1 MTHNTVKIEVI
12 DSNNRILA
20 NTSRYRHVRRLLE
33 SGRATIVCRAPFTI
47 KLLYTVDSPKTN
59 KTLERARIREVVE
72 VKTSSVPY
80 TLTNKTS
87 ERART
92 REFVKAK
99 TGFITYTF
107 KYSKNREAA
116 LAVVDAICALPQE
129 DREFYFTFDS
139 ILYFVNKYYEQ
150 SRTHHIFNYRAY
162 IFKVVKNHNASRN
175 SAKESVQPTTNVPNT
190 NKRNLKIAN
199 HKQRNWDFDK
209 IKRLTCDTEDAC
221 TLEDACNTE
230 ITCTECTTTE
240 VAKAPQDN
248 YVCKKF
254 VNFEQRGSE
263 YWDQAF
269 DAVLRA
275 SYEDADLEDDDDFD

>member
-1 MTHNTVKIEVI
+1 MTHNITEIEVI

-47 KLLYTVDSPKTN
+47 KLLYNNQESHQKSTDKLADLKSKIGY
-59 KTLERARIREVVE
+59 A
-72 VKTSSVPY
+72 
-80 TLTNKTS
+80 
-87 ERART
+87 
-92 REFVKAK
+92 EF
-99 TGFITYTF
+99 IS
-107 KYSKNREAA
+107 KYPESKNFIDISVKILNTFETESLDAFYPEVIEL
-116 LAVVDAICALPQE
+116 LAEKFQKQAHKHIIHYPERYIRKMFQNVIESYKLGHAKLIFSP
-129 DREFYFTFDS
+129 RKNRFT
-139 ILYFVNKYYEQ
+139 
-150 SRTHHIFNYRAY
+150 
-162 IFKVVKNHNASRN
+162 
-175 SAKESVQPTTNVPNT
+175 
-190 NKRNLKIAN
+190 N

-209 IKRLTCDTEDAC
+209 IKRLTCDTEDTC

-269 DAVLRA
+269 AAVLRA
-275 SYEDADLEDDDDFD
+275 SYEDADLEDDVDFD

>member
-59 KTLERARIREVVE
+59 KTLERARIREVVK
-72 VKTSSVPY
+72 V
-80 TLTNKTS
+80 
-87 ERART
+87 
-92 REFVKAK
+92 K
-99 TGFITYTF
+99 TGFTSYTF

-209 IKRLTCDTEDAC
+209 IKRLTCDTEDTC

-269 DAVLRA
+269 AAVLRA
-275 SYEDADLEDDDDFD
+275 SYEDADLEDDVDFD

>member
-1 MTHNTVKIEVI
+1 MTHNITEIEVI

-59 KTLERARIREVVE
+59 KTLERARIREVVK
-72 VKTSSVPY
+72 V
-80 TLTNKTS
+80 
-87 ERART
+87 
-92 REFVKAK
+92 K
-99 TGFITYTF
+99 TGFTSYTF

-190 NKRNLKIAN
+190 
-199 HKQRNWDFDK
+199 

-269 DAVLRA
+269 AAVLRA

>member
-1 MTHNTVKIEVI
+1 MIPNTVKIEVI

-20 NTSRYRHVRRLLE
+20 NTSRYRHVRHLLE

-47 KLLYTVDSPKTN
+47 KLLYIVDSPKTN
-59 KTLERARIREVVE
+59 KTSDKTSERARIREDVK
-72 VKTSSVPY
+72 VKTD
-80 TLTNKTS
+80 
-87 ERART
+87 
-92 REFVKAK
+92 
-99 TGFITYTF
+99 FISYTF
-107 KYSKNREAA
+107 KYSKNKEAA
-116 LAVVDAICALPQE
+116 LTVVDAICALPQE

-139 ILYFVNKYYEQ
+139 ISFFANKYYEQ
-150 SRTHHIFNYRAY
+150 SKTHHIFNYRAY
-162 IFKVVKNHNASRN
+162 IFKMVKNQNESRK
-175 SAKESVQPTTNVPNT
+175 ATKESVKPTTNVP